1 LRNKIMIGVSSR
13 GVGSLREVNGDQV
26 VQDDFEII
34 CWDIVTSP
42 STPGSWMFND
52 KSEAK
57 QFTESVQKNKNL
69 LNDSLDNFL
78 ID

>member
-1 LRNKIMIGVSSR
+1 
-13 GVGSLREVNGDQV
+13 
-26 VQDDFEII
+26 
-34 CWDIVTSP
+34 
-42 STPGSWMFND
+42 MFND